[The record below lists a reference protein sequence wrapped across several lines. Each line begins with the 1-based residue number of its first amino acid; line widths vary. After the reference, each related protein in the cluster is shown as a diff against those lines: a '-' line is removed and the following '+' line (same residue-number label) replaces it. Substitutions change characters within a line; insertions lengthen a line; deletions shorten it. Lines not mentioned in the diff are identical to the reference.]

1 MIAHPQGK
9 DNRTG
14 KTDRIS
20 SLACPGATL
29 YSFDHT
35 PIAPIPYEQ
44 TDHYQ
49 TYKSFMADRCES
61 MDPCQ

>member
-1 MIAHPQGK
+1 MIAHPQEK

-14 KTDRIS
+14 KTGRIS
-20 SLACPGATL
+20 SLACPGATI

-35 PIAPIPYEQ
+35 PIAPIGYEQ

-49 TYKSFMADRCES
+49 SYKRFMNDRHTCLDS
-61 MDPCQ
+61 D

>member
-20 SLACPGATL
+20 SLARPGATI
-29 YSFDHT
+29 YSFDH
-35 PIAPIPYEQ
+35 APIGYEQ

-49 TYKSFMADRCES
+49 TYKSFMNDRHTYL
-61 MDPCQ
+61 DGD